1 VKVKVVGAAAKIDA
15 IFRFDKELWRAMQRD
30 IKATTEVVANDAR
43 SRVPAQGLYSSRSKY
58 SGWGKW
64 ISKGRV
70 LSYEQSQA
78 RGGIKSRSR
87 SRSRAGFRQVSGRV
101 EMTNAA
107 GAIFTLAGSQNRSGH
122 PFNVNI
128 NRQQGGNA
136 SARGNSTWPRVL
148 TPARVAKGAEAA
160 KKIAQIIEQGVQ
172 RINQA

>member
-1 VKVKVVGAAAKIDA
+1 VKVKVEGAAAKIDA
-15 IFRFDKELWRAMQRD
+15 IFRFDKELWRQMQRE
-30 IKATTEVVANDAR
+30 IKAATEVVATDAR
-43 SRVPAQGLYSSRSKY
+43 GRVPAQGLYSSRSGY
-58 SGWGKW
+58 TGWGKW

-70 LSYEQSQA
+70 LSYEQSTV

-87 SRSRAGFRQVSGRV
+87 SRSKAGFRQVSGRV

-128 NRQQGGNA
+128 NRQQGG
-136 SARGNSTWPRVL
+136 SQGARNNSTWPRLL

-160 KKIAQIIEQGVQ
+160 RKIARIVEQGVQ